1 MVLATLLQVSTANRI
16 VDLEYRASDVT
27 IQGDFVGSVTG
38 SWVKLGE
45 RGEGVVSYNN
55 KNYITKPIGFASIP
69 AGTEVELSY
78 ANGIYYSKF

>member
-1 MVLATLLQVSTANRI
+1 MILAKLVEINTANRF
-16 VDLEYRASDVT
+16 VDLEFRASDVT
-27 IQGDFVGSVTG
+27 IKGDFVGSVTG
-38 SWVKLGE
+38 KWVKLGS

-55 KNYITKPIGFASIP
+55 KQYPTKPIGFVSIP

>member
-1 MVLATLLQVSTANRI
+1 MILNTLINVSNANRI
-16 VDLEYRASDVT
+16 VDLEFRASDVT

-38 SWVKLGE
+38 KWVRLGN

-55 KNYITKPIGFASIP
+55 KQYSTKPIGFVSIP

-78 ANGIYYSKF
+78 ANGVYYSKF